1 MSTTNTL
8 EWPTLNDLVWVHSHH
23 SIQQDLKDTHNISKY
38 IISRII
44 NNDLYDTYIKSFIK
58 WIHLILDNI
67 IHHYFCKHTY
77 YFPMI
82 KLPICE
88 QLKHEYSVI
97 KDIIDTIYKEH
108 KHIKKI
114 FRRFDKN
121 NKQSRDTMIESIHTI
136 DRHIKHLLHL
146 IRINFN
152 KEYTILIPK
161 IMNQFTYAEIR
172 SLDIKIGLRARWY
185 ALPHLYRSISKDE
198 YTDHI
203 IRILQLPKITRD
215 TVVAIQ
221 FKRYKLEYIPIIQK
235 LLPNYRNL
243 W

>member
-1 MSTTNTL
+1 
-8 EWPTLNDLVWVHSHH
+8 
-23 SIQQDLKDTHNISKY
+23 
-38 IISRII
+38 
-44 NNDLYDTYIKSFIK
+44 
-58 WIHLILDNI
+58 
-67 IHHYFCKHTY
+67 
-77 YFPMI
+77 MI

-88 QLKHEYSVI
+88 QLKQEYSVI